1 MRSGPCLRL
10 ICWLPSFLGQGDED
24 LGFHGLRLQAS
35 LSGINKIH
43 IVRKRLNWQVEMV
56 ISIRTRKQHLP
67 WENYNMSN
75 LSINL
80 TSLCESSNR
89 KGKTQ
94 WSPSSTLGL
103 RRETRPLPSHSP
115 SPSSGPLLSPALA
128 PSNTPPSALFL
139 VLKQTPTAVAY
150 GALRGECIKSSAS
163 SQFEC
168 FSSNIKWDQGLTR
181 KL

>member
-56 ISIRTRKQHLP
+56 ISIGHESNICRGRIIIWVICQLISLHYASPQTERERHSEVLLALP
-67 WENYNMSN
+67 G
-75 LSINL
+75 
-80 TSLCESSNR
+80 C
-89 KGKTQ
+89 G
-94 WSPSSTLGL
+94 
-103 RRETRPLPSHSP
+103 ETRPLPSHSP

-168 FSSNIKWDQGLTR
+168 FSINIKWDQGLTC

>member
-10 ICWLPSFLGQGDED
+10 VCWLPSFLGQGDED
-24 LGFHGLRLQAS
+24 LGFYGLQLQAS

-56 ISIRTRKQHLP
+56 ISIRPRKQHLP

-75 LSINL
+75 LSISL
-80 TSLCESSNR
+80 TSLCESSKR

-94 WSPSSTLGL
+94 WSPSSTPRL

-115 SPSSGPLLSPALA
+115 SPSSALCCPQLWLLLTRHLLLSF
-128 PSNTPPSALFL
+128 LFWNRRPWRWPMGL
-139 VLKQTPTAVAY
+139 W
-150 GALRGECIKSSAS
+150 EENAS
-163 SQFEC
+163 SRQPAA
-168 FSSNIKWDQGLTR
+168 SSSVLVST
-181 KL
+181 

>member
-80 TSLCESSNR
+80 IHYA
-89 KGKTQ
+89 
-94 WSPSSTLGL
+94 SPQTERERHSEVLLALPGCGG
-103 RRETRPLPSHSP
+103 RRGPSRHTA
-115 SPSSGPLLSPALA
+115 PLLPRALCC
-128 PSNTPPSALFL
+128 PQLWLLLTRHLLLSFLFWNRRPRRW
-139 VLKQTPTAVAY
+139 PT
-150 GALRGECIKSSAS
+150 GLWEENAS
-163 SQFEC
+163 SRQPAA
-168 FSSNIKWDQGLTR
+168 SSSVLVST
-181 KL
+181 